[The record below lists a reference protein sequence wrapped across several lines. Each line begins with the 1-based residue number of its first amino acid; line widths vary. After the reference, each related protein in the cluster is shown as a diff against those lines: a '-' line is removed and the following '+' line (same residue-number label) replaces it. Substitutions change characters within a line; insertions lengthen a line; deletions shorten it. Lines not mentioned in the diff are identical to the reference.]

1 MQDGTGPADHRPTGV
16 KAYFEPRNLLARY
29 ARGRVIHFAKRQ
41 ILTLSAGLV
50 VTATAN
56 PATGL
61 MAIAIALAC
70 EYLDFLL
77 LRHIWRGIR
86 HNRDVDHLTPWIPV
100 TAAIQTIGVSI
111 CMILLLL
118 STKDGAPLFA
128 FSFLAGATINAGL
141 SLPYHKPSAVVRL
154 VIFGMTTVAFVAALF
169 AGRSWD
175 GTALLLDCAGVMIMG
190 FIVYSI
196 LRFANATFYRT
207 RKKHLAL
214 LDQQEEL
221 VAVNAE
227 LEQSRKEAEQLTL
240 VARNANDSVFILDA
254 DQRIIW
260 TNDAFTK
267 ITGYSRAESIGKR
280 AGDLMNG
287 PDTSAETVA
296 AIQHANRYSLPFRGE
311 IQNIT
316 RDGRDIWLETNQV
329 PVLDENGNLSMTLA
343 IERDI
348 TSAREIAK
356 QLESAR
362 DRAEDAARAKTEFL
376 ANMSHEIRTPMNG
389 VIGMADLI
397 CDSDLSDEQ
406 RIYAEAIRSSAQSL
420 LSLLND
426 ILDISKL
433 DAERMILN
441 PVDFDL
447 HACLKDTVLP
457 FRTLANDKGIDLVL
471 DIAPDIPRFAF
482 GDDSRFRQILVNLIG
497 NALKFTESGGVTV
510 TVTRA
515 DPGFVV
521 RVKDSGIGI
530 APKHLETIFERF
542 SQAEDSTARR
552 FGGTGLGLTI
562 SRLLA
567 RAMGGALEVTSS
579 LGEGSEFTVSLPFPP
594 REKTDTSKGRDARQQ
609 LRTEELVGKKILVAE
624 DNKINRVLIQK
635 YLRDLPVELSFAEN
649 GREAVEKCRAEQPDL
664 ILMDMSMPEMSGLE
678 ATEAIRREKGA
689 QPFIVALTANAFATD
704 QAACL
709 RAGMTGFLTKPVRR
723 NDLIKAMLELTNPT
737 VPPSATDPAP
747 P

>member
-16 KAYFEPRNLLARY
+16 KAYFEPRSLLARY

-50 VTATAN
+50 VTATAS

-61 MAIAIALAC
+61 IAIAIALTC

-77 LRHIWRGIR
+77 LRHIWRELR
-86 HNRDVDHLTPWIPV
+86 DNREVDHLTPWIPV
-100 TAAIQTIGVSI
+100 TAAIQTISVSI

-118 STKDGAPLFA
+118 STKNGAPLFA

-141 SLPYHKPSAVVRL
+141 TLPYHKPAAVIRL
-154 VIFGMTTVAFVAALF
+154 VIFGITTAAFVAALF
-169 AGRSWD
+169 TGRSWGD
-175 GTALLLDCAGVMIMG
+175 TALLLDCAGVMIMG

-196 LRFANATFYRT
+196 LRFANATFYRN
-207 RKKHLAL
+207 RQKHLAL
-214 LDQQEEL
+214 LDHQEEL

-260 TNDAFTK
+260 TNDAFSK
-267 ITGYSRAESIGKR
+267 ITGYSRAEAIGRR

-287 PDTSAETVA
+287 PGTSAETVA
-296 AIQHANRYSLPFRGE
+296 AIQHANRHSLPFRGE

-316 RDGRDIWLETNQV
+316 RDGREIWLETNQV

-397 CDSDLSDEQ
+397 CESDLSEEQ
-406 RIYAEAIRSSAQSL
+406 RVYAEAIRSSAQSL

-447 HACLKDTVLP
+447 HACLNDTVLP
-457 FRTLANDKGIDLVL
+457 FRRLAHDKGIDLAL
-471 DIAPDIPRFAF
+471 DIAPDIPRFVF

-510 TVTRA
+510 TVARA
-515 DPGFVV
+515 DPGFTV

-567 RAMGGALEVTSS
+567 RAMGGTLEVTSR
-579 LGEGSEFTVSLPFPP
+579 LGKGSEFAVSLPFPP
-594 REKTDTSKGRDARQQ
+594 CEKTDVPKGHDAKRR

-624 DNKINRVLIQK
+624 DNRINRVLIQK
-635 YLRDLPVELSFAEN
+635 YLRDLPVKLFFAEN
-649 GREAVEKCRAEQPDL
+649 GREAVEKCRTERPDL

-678 ATEAIRREKGA
+678 ATEVIRREQGA
-689 QPFIVALTANAFATD
+689 HPVIVALTANAFATD

-737 VPPSATDPAP
+737 VPPSGTDPAP